1 MRDARETRYA
11 PEETVNHSGGMRYL
25 IQFLIPALIFL
36 GVVYIV
42 TKRRRQTQG
51 EDDDSNSTFLV
62 ILVVGAVVAVALLFA
77 TQAYLDI

>member
-1 MRDARETRYA
+1 MPSTRYFSL
-11 PEETVNHSGGMRYL
+11 TVPSRSRGTRMLKRLRSRN
-25 IQFLIPALIFL
+25 ALIFL

-42 TKRRRQTQG
+42 TKRRRQTQS
-51 EDDDSNSTFLV
+51 EDDDGNSTFLV